1 MASRGR
7 EKARLPQFLNQVA
20 RGGTV
25 VAVRA
30 LAVGGNN
37 KWQVVAIGIRDGV
50 LKSMT

>member
-30 LAVGGNN
+30 LAVGGN